1 MKLIIGGDSNIGR
14 SLSKFWSESG
24 VEHHASTR
32 QFKKKSKIRPFID
45 LESIDMPEMQLEYT
59 AVVYCA
65 GVTSLN
71 ACESNSSVAYQ
82 VNVVGILA
90 LARHFSKS
98 GTYQLLLSSDKVV
111 SDKQAHTNRSTRD
124 YPETEYGRQKF
135 EAEKGI
141 LDINNTGVL
150 RISKVI
156 SPETP
161 LLRQWESDLI
171 SGKTIFPYYD
181 VSVRPVSLLD
191 VVKKI
196 DGLISKRAVGISYAY
211 GLVEQTYVDL
221 ARKLVNEL
229 AVSEKLLHPVSFL
242 NRPLSDENTSLDD
255 FDTLKIINNS

>member
-45 LESIDMPEMQLEYT
+45 LESISTPAMKSEYT

-65 GVTSLN
+65 GITSLN
-71 ACESNSSVAYQ
+71 ACESDPSGAYQ

-90 LARHFSKS
+90 LARYFSTS
-98 GTYQLLLSSDKVV
+98 RTYQLLLSSDKVV
-111 SDKQAHTNRSTRD
+111 TTRKPYTTRSSENL
-124 YPETEYGRQKF
+124 PETEYGRQKV

-141 LDINNTGVL
+141 LGLDNTGVL

-161 LLRQWESDLI
+161 LLRQWENDLI
-171 SGKTIFPYYD
+171 SGKPIYPYYD
-181 VSVRPVSLLD
+181 VSVKPVSLMD
-191 VVKKI
+191 VVQKI
-196 DGLISKRAVGISYAY
+196 DGLINKQATGISYAY

-221 ARKLVNEL
+221 ARMLVNHL
-229 AVSEKLLHPVSFL
+229 CVSEKLLHPISFL
-242 NRPLSDENTSLDD
+242 NRPSSEENISL
-255 FDTLKIINNS
+255 